1 MNKTAMTFPNVLTA
15 FPNRSYVTKKRLEI
29 MFGSLRF
36 GYFTYA
42 SSFGCWCYAY
52 YFRPSGRL
60 C

>member
-1 MNKTAMTFPNVLTA
+1 MSDETKILLLRLTA
-15 FPNRSYVTKKRLEI
+15 IPDRSYERKKGWQI
-29 MFGSLRF
+29 MFSAFRY

-52 YFRPSGRL
+52 YFRPSGEL